1 MLVLIVFSQA
11 EATGAAEDPGDDNNN
26 PPGSLVSGGET
37 NIDILS
43 ATSAASVGEFYRKL
57 QGSQGKVLGRLLRGE
72 ICLGENASD
81 VDYSAVLEELSQV
94 CNFLADLG
102 MKMNGRLLFLKPSGA
117 EFLCEP
123 SGARE
128 SRG

>member
-1 MLVLIVFSQA
+1 MLVLIVSSQA

-94 CNFLADLG
+94 C
-102 MKMNGRLLFLKPSGA
+102 K
-117 EFLCEP
+117 
-123 SGARE
+123 
-128 SRG
+128 